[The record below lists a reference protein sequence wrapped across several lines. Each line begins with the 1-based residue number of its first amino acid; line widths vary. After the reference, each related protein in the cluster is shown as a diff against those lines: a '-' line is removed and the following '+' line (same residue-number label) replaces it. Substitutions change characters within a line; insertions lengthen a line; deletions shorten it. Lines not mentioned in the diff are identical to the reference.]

1 MLLVC
6 SEVVVH
12 GVIHGMIHVI
22 SCEFIPDLE
31 TLVMEPELHASPE
44 EKRIIV

>member
-6 SEVVVH
+6 SEVVIH
-12 GVIHGMIHVI
+12 GVIHVV

-31 TLVMEPELHASPE
+31 TLVMEPELYASAE
-44 EKRIIV
+44 EKILFTITL